1 VIHINPAY
9 GVGSP
14 PGPIIHN
21 GKVIVLPGRTEAE
34 RLAAAVTLMRERCGG
49 NLGGPLAAWP
59 ADLVD
64 PGNYARTRTVTT
76 IFTCRFRGCGKELT
90 SYLGMRAHCR
100 AKHLRWWNQHAEWE
114 RKVSERRDCSKE
126 ELERVSGSRKG
137 GRGYRG
143 GTPKKKERPKS
154 RAIEID
160 PSSAAA
166 NPRRRYPSKRDKREA
181 RAATAA
187 ASTAPAAAS
196 SSATPAAASSS
207 AAPAAASNSAAPA
220 AASASSSSSAAPAAA
235 SASSCSSAAP
245 AAASASSSAAPAATS
260 ASSSRSAASSAAA
273 SAKPAATSTEPGPRG
288 EIVGRTIKVRWA
300 AAPAVRGGWYRGVIR
315 QFNSATG
322 QHFIGYDDGDEKW
335 HALAEEDWQLVGGVT
350 SPGLPKQEQQQRGND
365 GGGRAS
371 KQARVDVDLTRSSEQ
386 QQQGRGSKRPMREL
400 DADAELA
407 RKLQRQERGTPQAAK
422 MTPQQLKDRK
432 RLVMEQ
438 LDQLFPL
445 HTDEEVPET
454 VLQLRLS
461 ETQSC
466 RDWASRPLVLVM
478 VLQALDDDNV
488 LMWRDNAIHKI

>member
-1 VIHINPAY
+1 MIHINPAY

-196 SSATPAAASSS
+196 SSATPAA
-207 AAPAAASNSAAPA
+207 
-220 AASASSSSSAAPAAA
+220 
-235 SASSCSSAAP
+235 
-245 AAASASSSAAPAATS
+245 ASSSAAPAATS